1 MWVSAFVVVNG
12 YVSFG
17 HGHGGLA
24 FMMVKRGELR
34 DEKGHFFLQDKMR
47 ENVRREENSYRVC
60 LVGGVEKWEDRKYF
74 NFSHFCLVGSEKSG
88 GMEKVSLY
96 KFTYTLLLKNDV

>member
-34 DEKGHFFLQDKMR
+34 DEREHFFFLQDKMR
-47 ENVRREENSYRVC
+47 ENVRREENSYRVR
-60 LVGGVEKWEDRKYF
+60 LVEGVEKLEDRKQWEYRKDF
-74 NFSHFCLVGSEKSG
+74 SFSHFCLVESEKVEG
-88 GMEKVSLY
+88 WK
-96 KFTYTLLLKNDV
+96 K

>member
-1 MWVSAFVVVNG
+1 MWVQAFVVVNG

-34 DEKGHFFLQDKMR
+34 DEKEMR
-47 ENVRREENSYRVC
+47 ENMRREENSYRVC
-60 LVGGVEKWEDRKYF
+60 LVGGVEKWENRKYF
-74 NFSHFCLVGSEKSG
+74 NFSHFCLVVSEKVEG
-88 GMEKVSLY
+88 WK
-96 KFTYTLLLKNDV
+96 K